1 MKYSNCY
8 LIVVVLL
15 LSISA
20 HLSANEPVL
29 FEKPSADELASKKIN
44 IEEYKTS
51 SITEISYDL
60 YNPPHPVQPKEK
72 ESVNP
77 LTFEEREIN
86 RLRDVYIAMFSQW
99 NGFSDEEKKAHIW
112 DMKKDIKNQRKEKER
127 IENGD
132 YSNEEIDRL
141 SELVKKLERDY
152 NDTELAIR
160 IGLTF
165 QLFDRRRGT
174 PFSPGLRKAIEETKK
189 QGIPDISIPTWLE
202 TEFLSPHV
210 SLLAA
215 EESAIAD
222 WWENFR
228 AEGDSIRERA
238 LMMDPMSPAPTAYA
252 VAVRINWGRFD
263 QDMDG
268 WPWAEGEIFF
278 DIYVN
283 GQSWNQ
289 ETYNLTEDDND
300 SELRVI
306 HVGIS
311 WSTTCAVWMDMYDDD
326 GGWSSADRVDVS
338 SGDSDQRCDL
348 TYSCVNKTW
357 SGNSS
362 VPHTYG
368 TSGDKGQIW
377 FCIQSDWDNE
387 TWPTGNWYYSSTSN
401 HSNGIIFPYSTSTTS
416 PTSGVRNNIP
426 TILNSG
432 AGWSVNCFDSWSFT
446 STTGG
451 QNGYYKVFTR
461 SGQACKV
468 QITPNYDY
476 DLYIYNSSGSI
487 IGSSINAGTASEEVS
502 WTSSYDGYYY
512 IRVYNY
518 ANTPG
523 WYHMW
528 TSGGIQT
535 DNYIE
540 SLPVI
545 NERGYLINSYNG
557 KTNYADD
564 DDYYRFYVNAT
575 QKCINASISHA
586 SGNDFDLYLYNPS
599 GTYKAGSAGTG
610 TSDAVSFCADAT
622 GWWYIDVD
630 NWTGQGYYNFSI
642 SLTDE
647 PTTPT
652 LTSPPNNTHFD
663 GGTTVNFDWSDVACD
678 NYRIYIRRTSPDVV
692 DIGTFTTTSSAYSRA
707 FGTPGTYAWR
717 VVAVNNCP
725 GSCGDNWTTE
735 RVFYIDNLAAPVG
748 WDLQNAYVS
757 WGGKA
762 EHWDNTGED
771 SDGCGWL
778 SPGTTNPAGPV
789 SGQYNMRDY
798 WKRANHSPT
807 IQNYGCGP
815 GPSVCAGE
823 GTHNSTDFYD
833 WQISAS
839 PNSGGYNLHS
849 AGSNMC
855 YVKPHYD
862 CDTYR
867 MYYRVWLGTL
877 GATKLPS
884 SGFRLCFTH
893 TGDLGPSDYARVYYS
908 INNMSTWT
916 QLVAYSSIEAD
927 WTYKEL
933 SLSAIPVSSVV
944 HIRFELD
951 AYRAMGDNVR
961 RNYAGWW
968 IDDIGFVKPFN
979 PGAMQT
985 SLLTCYNNPV
995 EFPLP
1000 TSQTGGHEG
1009 VSFEYRLQER
1019 PNSSSSWTFR
1029 TSWSTDA
1036 ATYTPTNGYQYR
1048 YMVRRGPS
1056 WGYASSYT
1064 TVTTYNNQPLGT
1076 WTGYVSSNWLDPDN
1090 WGQCKVPEAIA
1101 VTIPNTVRDPEISAS
1116 VPNIT
1121 TIDIQNGATLSL
1133 RSGGSLTMTSST
1145 SNVRAGGQLTVEGG
1159 TINMQSLRNYGTTD
1173 ITEGAYNGTEILNYN
1188 GTINISGGTT
1198 TLSSYI
1204 YNVYSSPYTPVINM
1218 TGGTLNT
1225 VSIPNYAGT
1234 INHSGGIIN
1243 NSGYYRDNGTAGG
1256 RYYGSGSATMNFTGT
1271 TNNYIYIMATTTP
1284 LTYFNNV
1291 SISNTRYIDAVTTQ
1305 PFDIN
1310 GNFTINSGATFQA
1323 NGKQMLMAGN
1333 WTNNG
1338 TFTHGNNTVTFDG
1351 NGNSDINSGGVGA
1364 GKDFYGFRVS
1374 KDDVSNVVSPT
1385 GSDMKA
1391 TGTVY
1396 IIHGTFKPN
1405 GRNVTFSKTGWT
1417 CYLGHSGG
1425 IPGIILLDDSDDS
1438 LHVAGNLIQK
1448 TGELNISDGAIL
1460 IGDTYCPTRG
1470 QNSGEQCIFQ
1480 MSGGRMHVKKFYFG
1494 YIPSGDGSGYL
1505 SEGTMTGGEILLDMS
1520 RSDVFV
1526 ANRVRDEYWEAN
1538 GGTFKFCSSDATDA
1552 VTINDADWH
1561 FHDIEF
1567 GNGTNVKTVT
1577 FSGSAAIEVTG
1588 NLRINN
1594 AATLNANG
1602 RNVFIT
1608 GNWTNNGTFTHGDN
1622 TVTFN
1627 GSTGQT
1633 IGGSSETY
1641 FFNVDVTN
1649 SSASGLTISSTPGKA
1664 WWGGEMNL
1672 SGTLLGGLKVP
1683 AGTGYWEDSTP

>member
-20 HLSANEPVL
+20 HLLANEPVL

-357 SGNSS
+357 WGNSS
-362 VPHTYG
+362 VPHTSG

-416 PTSGVRNNIP
+416 PTSVRNNIP

-476 DLYIYNSSGSI
+476 DLYIYNSSGSY

-512 IRVYNY
+512 IKVHNF
-518 ANTPG
+518 ANTAG

-762 EHWDNTGED
+762 EHWDNTGEY

-778 SPGTTNPAGPV
+778 SAGRTNPAGPV
-789 SGQYNMRDY
+789 SGEYNMRDY

-815 GPSVCAGE
+815 GPSVCSGE
-823 GTHNSTDFYD
+823 GAHNSTDFYH
-833 WQISAS
+833 WQTSAS

-862 CDTYR
+862 CDTGS

-893 TGDLGPSDYARVYYS
+893 TGELGPSDYARVSYS
-908 INNMSTWT
+908 INNMSSWNSLATY
-916 QLVAYSSIEAD
+916 YSLPAD
-927 WTYKEL
+927 WTYIEL
-933 SLSAIPVSSVV
+933 SLGSIAVNSIV
-944 HIRFELD
+944 HIRFEVY

-1056 WGYASSYT
+1056 WGYASNYT

-1145 SNVRAGGQLTVEGG
+1145 SYVRAGGQLTVEGG
-1159 TINMQSLRNYGTTD
+1159 TINMQSLGNYGTTD
-1173 ITEGAYNGTEILNYN
+1173 ITEGAYNGTQILNYN

-1291 SISNTRYIDAVTTQ
+1291 SISNTRYIDAATTQ

-1351 NGNSDINSGGVGA
+1351 GNQSLGGGTTFYKVKFNGSGTKTVGSGTWVSSGSYSGTKISSGVTLDLGAGTWTVNNHYALEVGGTLNIHGGTFTVTNASNGNGASGSSTADSWLSGSVLNVSSGTYHCGYDASLADATVNLSGTGAITVNNDLWGTGTLNQTGGTIRNSTGGGAFTLNGGSLTGGVMNVYNTSSRGLSIAGNTTATNGHTTNILNSNITNKPSVSAGFSAQLGNVVIGASSGLVFGTGSSLAIKGNFTINSG
-1364 GKDFYGFRVS
+1364 K
-1374 KDDVSNVVSPT
+1374 
-1385 GSDMKA
+1385 
-1391 TGTVY
+1391 
-1396 IIHGTFKPN
+1396 TF
-1405 GRNVTFSKTGWT
+1405 
-1417 CYLGHSGG
+1417 
-1425 IPGIILLDDSDDS
+1425 D
-1438 LHVAGNLIQK
+1438 
-1448 TGELNISDGAIL
+1448 
-1460 IGDTYCPTRG
+1460 
-1470 QNSGEQCIFQ
+1470 
-1480 MSGGRMHVKKFYFG
+1480 
-1494 YIPSGDGSGYL
+1494 
-1505 SEGTMTGGEILLDMS
+1505 
-1520 RSDVFV
+1520 
-1526 ANRVRDEYWEAN
+1526 AN
-1538 GGTFKFCSSDATDA
+1538 G
-1552 VTINDADWH
+1552 NP
-1561 FHDIEF
+1561 
-1567 GNGTNVKTVT
+1567 
-1577 FSGSAAIEVTG
+1577 FSVAS
-1588 NLRINN
+1588 
-1594 AATLNANG
+1594 
-1602 RNVFIT
+1602 
-1608 GNWTNNGTFTHGDN
+1608 NWTNNGTFTHDNN
-1622 TVTFN
+1622 TVIFDGTI
-1627 GSTGQT
+1627 GQT
-1633 IGGSSETY
+1633 ISGSSPTY
-1641 FFNVDVTN
+1641 FYNVDVTN
-1649 SSASGLTISSTPGKA
+1649 THADGITISSPTPGVA
-1664 WWGGEMNL
+1664 YWSNEINL
-1672 SGTLLGGLKVP
+1672 PGTLPGGLKVP